1 MTNEEEFLMLNLFER
16 TLDLVCITNRAGW
29 FQKVNPAVIK
39 TLGYSEDELFS
50 QPVSILIHPDD
61 REATRTARNKL
72 LNNEPLINFQNRY
85 IAKDGNTIWLQ
96 WTSIYIPEK
105 EIVFAIAKDVTKKK
119 QSEIEIEENFKKYK
133 ELATHFKQHVEKD
146 RRFFASEL
154 HEELAQLATVV
165 KMNFAGIEAQK
176 DRFDDIVKKRI
187 DDGLEA
193 SQLLIDKIR
202 KLSYSM
208 NPARIEEIGLDAALR
223 SLSNDFLSTTGI
235 KCIYKSSF
243 EEQEIESEIKLDL
256 FRICQEALLNVMQ
269 HAQAT
274 KVSISIKQKRK
285 KLELTVKDNGKGF
298 EQQTLQSFGLKDI
311 RGRAASIGG
320 ELIIES
326 KKSKGTKLSLT
337 VNTRNEIG

>member
-1 MTNEEEFLMLNLFER
+1 MLNLFDR

-39 TLGYSEDELFS
+39 TLGYSEQELFG
-50 QPVSILIHPDD
+50 QPVLAFIHPDD
-61 REATRTARNKL
+61 RETTKLARGKL
-72 LNNEPLINFQNRY
+72 LNNEPLVNFQNRY
-85 IAKDGNTIWLQ
+85 VKKDGGTVWLQ
-96 WTSIYIPEK
+96 WTSIYIPER

-133 ELATHFKQHVEKD
+133 ELASHFKRHVEKD

-165 KMNFAGIEAQK
+165 KMNFAAISAQR
-176 DRFDDIVKKRI
+176 DRFDDTLKKRI
-187 DDGLEA
+187 EDGLEA
-193 SQLLIDKIR
+193 SQILIDKIR

-243 EEQEIESEIKLDL
+243 EEEEIDSEIKLDL

-274 KVSISIKQKRK
+274 RVNITLKQKKK

-311 RGRAASIGG
+311 RGRAASIDG

-326 KKSKGTKLSLT
+326 KKSKGTRLSII
-337 VNTRNEIG
+337 VNTRIG

>member
-1 MTNEEEFLMLNLFER
+1 MQIKASVMTNDDVYLMWNLFER

-39 TLGYSEDELFS
+39 TLGYSEEELFS
-50 QPVSILIHPDD
+50 QPVSVLIHPED
-61 REATRTARNKL
+61 REATGTARNKL

-85 IAKDGNTIWLQ
+85 IAKDGKTVWLH

-119 QSEIEIEENFKKYK
+119 LSEIEIEENFKKYK
-133 ELATHFKQHVEKD
+133 ELASHFKQHVEKD

-165 KMNFAGIEAQK
+165 KMNFAGIAAQK
-176 DRFDDIVKKRI
+176 DRFDDILKKRI
-187 DDGLEA
+187 EDGLEA
-193 SQLLIDKIR
+193 AQILIDKIR

-223 SLSNDFLSTTGI
+223 SLSSDFLSTTGI
-235 KCIYKSSF
+235 ECLYKSSF
-243 EEQEIESEIKLDL
+243 EENEIDSEIKLDL

-274 KVSISIKQKRK
+274 QVSITLKQKKK
-285 KLELTVKDNGKGF
+285 KLELDGKG
-298 EQQTLQSFGLKDI
+298 
-311 RGRAASIGG
+311 
-320 ELIIES
+320 
-326 KKSKGTKLSLT
+326 
-337 VNTRNEIG
+337 